1 MIGRMY
7 SEDHQVD
14 SIMYAYQPFLS
25 EKEARAIRL
34 ETEWRRE
41 MSIALDAYATES
53 REHRRQSAIIA
64 WLVGAFLVGFVGGL
78 AWLVWG
84 AL

>member
-53 REHRRQSAIIA
+53 RDHRRQSAVIA
-64 WLVGAFLVGFVGGL
+64 WLVGACLVGLVFILGAI
-78 AWLVWG
+78 AW
-84 AL
+84 AS

>member
-14 SIMYAYQPFLS
+14 SIMYAYQPFLT

-41 MSIALDAYATES
+41 MAIALDAYATES
-53 REHRRQSAIIA
+53 RDHRRQSAVIA
-64 WLVGAFLVGFVGGL
+64 WLVGACLVGLVGL
-78 AWLVWG
+78 LCVMVWG
-84 AL
+84 